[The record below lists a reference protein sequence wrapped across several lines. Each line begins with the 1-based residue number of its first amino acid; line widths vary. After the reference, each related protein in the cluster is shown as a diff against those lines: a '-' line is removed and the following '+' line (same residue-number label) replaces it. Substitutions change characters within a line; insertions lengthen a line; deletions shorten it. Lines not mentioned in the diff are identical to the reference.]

1 MSWICEKCETENPD
15 SLYICEVCNSHRPKK
30 ENTSGNLTTPVDET
44 WLYDEPKKYD
54 GFSFPLIMP
63 KDYNGKYN
71 WEKIYNEP
79 YEITYPFEYIG
90 YLKSAAKMGDRW
102 AQKLLARCYLRG
114 SAVKKDVGEAVK
126 WFIRAAEQGDADAA
140 LAAGLWYTQ
149 GGENFLQDKEEGI
162 KWLKKA
168 DSLGHVDAKYYLRN
182 ELEPKAPS
190 AHSAPAKS
198 GCMPVIIFLVII
210 SLFFFFF
217 LNE

>member
-15 SLYICEVCNSHRPKK
+15 SLYSCEVCNSHRHKK
-30 ENTSGNLTTPVDET
+30 ENASSVNLTTPVGET
-44 WLYDEPKKYD
+44 WLYDKPKIYD
-54 GFSFPLIMP
+54 GLSFPLIML
-63 KDYNGKYN
+63 KEDNEKYN

-79 YEITYPFEYIG
+79 YEITHPFEYIG
-90 YLKSAAKMGDRW
+90 CLKRAAEKGDIW

-126 WFIRAAEQGDADAA
+126 WFKRAAEQGDAGAA

-149 GGENFLQDKEEGI
+149 GGEIFLQDKEEGI
-162 KWLKKA
+162 KWLRKA
-168 DSLGHVDAKYYLRN
+168 DILGHVDAKYYLKK
-182 ELEPKAPS
+182 ELEPKVPS

-210 SLFFFFF
+210 SLFF
-217 LNE
+217 LL